1 MFSGAGPGRER
12 GGGGGRAV
20 FLSFDLCWDK
30 KSRLKGQGKQLQ
42 GSYCLNSMPNK
53 LILGI
58 WNDPF
63 MGISTSL
70 GIVQAD
76 FMGHCSGLK
85 GQLFWGRGRQ
95 CWSPSQHP
103 CLRTQKCKG
112 GGRGHCGLV

>member
-1 MFSGAGPGRER
+1 MCSGAGA
-12 GGGGGRAV
+12 GRAWGRGAW

-42 GSYCLNSMPNK
+42 GSFCLNSVPNK

-76 FMGHCSGLK
+76 FMGAEGMLNYF
-85 GQLFWGRGRQ
+85 GGRGWQRL
-95 CWSPSQHP
+95 SSSQHP
-103 CLRTQKCKG
+103 CLRTPKYNGG
-112 GGRGHCGLV
+112 GGRGLCSLV